1 MHIGDRLRGIVGA
14 LLCVFLYS
22 CGGGGEE
29 NHQDGGPPAPSSQ
42 ALRLQGLSS
51 TLNAPVFLTSPP
63 GDVTRLFVVE
73 RGGSI
78 RILDATSGAT
88 RSVPFLDIR
97 GQVSTDGE
105 RGLLG
110 LAFAPDYPASRR
122 FFIYYTD
129 LAGNL
134 TLAQYL
140 SAAADGE
147 VADAASAR
155 TVLSIPHPTF
165 NNHNGGM
172 VAFGPD
178 GCLYIGTGDGGGSGD
193 PANNAQ
199 NPNVLLGKLLRLDA
213 ATGQA
218 CAHLVPNPFMSGG
231 GAPEV
236 WSLGLRNPWRFSFDR
251 QTGDLYVADVGQN
264 QREEVNV
271 VSGPTPGRGVN
282 FGWPLM
288 EGSLC
293 VGSAGNC
300 NPGTLMLPVLDYSHD
315 TGGCSITGG
324 YVYRGLQ
331 NPSVAGTYFYGDFCA
346 GFVDSFRLVNGQATQ
361 RLNWPLLSPPAGQ
374 LTSFAEDTVGELYVM
389 SLSGE
394 VFRMVGN

>member
-1 MHIGDRLRGIVGA
+1 MHTRERLPGLVGV

-22 CGGGGEE
+22 CGGGGDESHE
-29 NHQDGGPPAPSSQ
+29 DGGPPTPSSQ
-42 ALRLQGLSS
+42 ALRIQGLSS
-51 TLNAPVFLTSPP
+51 ALNAPVFLTSPP
-63 GDVTRLFVVE
+63 GDVARLFVVE
-73 RGGSI
+73 RGGLI
-78 RILDATSGAT
+78 RILDATTGAP
-88 RSVPFLDIR
+88 RPSPFLDIR

-110 LAFAPDYPASRR
+110 LAFSPDYAASRR
-122 FFIYYTD
+122 LFIYYTD

-199 NPNVLLGKLLRLDA
+199 NPNVLLGKLLRLDP

-218 CAHLVPNPFMSGG
+218 CANLVPNPFVSGG

-271 VSGPTPGRGVN
+271 VGGPTPGRGVN

-293 VGSAGNC
+293 LASAGSC
-300 NPGTLMLPVLDYSHD
+300 NPGTLTLPVLDYSHD

-324 YVYRGLQ
+324 YVYRGPQ
-331 NPSVAGTYFYGDFCA
+331 SPSVAGTYFYGDFCA
-346 GFVDSFRLVNGQATQ
+346 GFVHSFRLVNGQATQ

-374 LTSFAEDTVGELYVM
+374 LTSFAEDTLGELYVL

-394 VFRMVGN
+394 VFRMVRN